1 MENKRDIN
9 SKGQLIDSRNV
20 FENSDDERDVWI
32 CDFSFHRYGSSQ
44 NS

>member
-9 SKGQLIDSRNV
+9 SKGELSDSRNV
-20 FENSDDERDVWI
+20 FENSDDERDVGI
-32 CDFSFHRYGSSQ
+32 CDFSFHRYKSAQ